1 MESISQLNL
10 RLDVNPTA
18 HSVVGQSSNYE
29 SEASAVPH
37 HYQNY
42 GGDGGVDLLGSSE
55 TINPKALRLPPDYR
69 RFYPR

>member
-10 RLDVNPTA
+10 RLDVDPTA
-18 HSVVGQSSNYE
+18 HSVVGQSSNYG
-29 SEASAVPH
+29 SEVGTVPH

-42 GGDGGVDLLGSSE
+42 GGDGDVSHLGSSK

-69 RFYPR
+69 RFYPD

>member
-18 HSVVGQSSNYE
+18 HSVVGQSSDYG
-29 SEASAVPH
+29 SEVGPVPH
-37 HYQNY
+37 HDQNY
-42 GGDGGVDLLGSSE
+42 GSDGGVGLPGSSE

-69 RFYPR
+69 RFYP